1 MEWEILSLVRTYLL
15 RKIDF
20 EEDGIEFYRKL
31 KQIPLNFQKSIWF
44 KFVKTLCTY
53 RIEFLIE
60 FNFSDDFDGFC
71 VVIDEDDNDDVMLEL
86 LAFFDQ
92 RRWIKTETKMIKITN
107 LIWIFLFEFL
117 IDLSLLKKFFCKNDH
132 IISLIDTLELKDFDI
147 DIFFFVGIEGEIDNL
162 LGRNKILLG
171 FSSSSCGEKKN
182 RIITKKQTFEFYRKL
197 FDFFFESKFSPMRIL
212 SHKKKIF
219 FFESKSPLNR

>member
-53 RIEFLIE
+53 RIGFLIE

-171 FSSSSCGEKKN
+171 FSSSSCGEKKIESLQKN
-182 RIITKKQTFEFYRKL
+182 KRSNFIENCSIFFSNQNSRRWEFCL
-197 FDFFFESKFSPMRIL
+197 I
-212 SHKKKIF
+212 KKKF